1 MGLES
6 LFYAFVMMIIGTVLS
21 MIMTKKQKPS
31 NATISETDVPTAE
44 LGKDICV
51 VFGTILVKDSNVID
65 YFDPQTSEIKTDG
78 GGKK

>member
-6 LFYAFVMMIIGTVLS
+6 LFYAIAMMVIGMALS
-21 MIMTKKQKPS
+21 MIMTKKQKPT
-31 NATISETDVPTAE
+31 NATVSEADVPTAE

-65 YFDPQTSEIKTDG
+65 YFDPKTSEIKSEG